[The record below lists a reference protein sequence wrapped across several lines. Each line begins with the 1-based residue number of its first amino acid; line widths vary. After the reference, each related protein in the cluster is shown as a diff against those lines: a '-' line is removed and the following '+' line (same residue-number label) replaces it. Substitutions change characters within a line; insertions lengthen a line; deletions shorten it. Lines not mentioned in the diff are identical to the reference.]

1 MRFPHYPHAA
11 LEYELCDQDGILAWA
26 EDGHSAGKDIVSPTA
41 AQIVTE
47 MVKQNYNHPAIVV
60 WSMGNESNAAVADEC
75 VPIAKSLDSSRPVV
89 VANQASTLAD
99 FRTKHVYDGW
109 YHADMDKFVPDGF
122 MSEIGV
128 GGVVTTHCDYD
139 NCNWEVNH
147 YEPEE
152 YMQIVSENNF
162 QRVFHGDNSK
172 LGMFCVW
179 CFREF
184 SDGKYKGPVGI
195 NSKGLETYA
204 GDKKDVYYL
213 YRTFLRP
220 DAPTIWITSK
230 RYFLRRGA
238 VDNGIKV
245 YSNAPK
251 VTLTLNGKTVST
263 LDNGQYVI
271 PNGPYLA
278 HAEKSK
284 KKKGD
289 PDEPPPPPR
298 PYVPQKIDNVF
309 YWPVPLDPGKNT
321 VTATDDK
328 GNSDSTTIYYYG
340 DPTSPAPAAAGLP
353 IANLASSNPDNPAYF
368 MDMPVHAQWP
378 LYYDLDS
385 TADNSWNKLPAEV
398 EGASWIALKRVTKP
412 DPIDPTA
419 KPSKNPPPP
428 EPNQATELTFITT
441 RPEKIFIMAT
451 KKDTAPAFASAG
463 FKEVTSTT
471 PYDWRDNRLILIPA
485 QLFEHDA
492 AANEK
497 IDLQLGD
504 RDAVVL
510 IK

>member
-1 MRFPHYPHAA
+1 
-11 LEYELCDQDGILAWA
+11 
-26 EDGHSAGKDIVSPTA
+26 
-41 AQIVTE
+41 
-47 MVKQNYNHPAIVV
+47 
-60 WSMGNESNAAVADEC
+60 
-75 VPIAKSLDSSRPVV
+75 
-89 VANQASTLAD
+89 
-99 FRTKHVYDGW
+99 
-109 YHADMDKFVPDGF
+109 
-122 MSEIGV
+122 
-128 GGVVTTHCDYD
+128 
-139 NCNWEVNH
+139 
-147 YEPEE
+147 
-152 YMQIVSENNF
+152 
-162 QRVFHGDNSK
+162 
-172 LGMFCVW
+172 
-179 CFREF
+179 
-184 SDGKYKGPVGI
+184 
-195 NSKGLETYA
+195 
-204 GDKKDVYYL
+204 
-213 YRTFLRP
+213 
-220 DAPTIWITSK
+220 
-230 RYFLRRGA
+230 
-238 VDNGIKV
+238 
-245 YSNAPK
+245 
-251 VTLTLNGKTVST
+251 
-263 LDNGQYVI
+263 
-271 PNGPYLA
+271 
-278 HAEKSK
+278 
-284 KKKGD
+284 
-289 PDEPPPPPR
+289 
-298 PYVPQKIDNVF
+298 
-309 YWPVPLDPGKNT
+309 